1 MVFTAAYR
9 EFFAAVAASA
19 GALTGLLFVAVTVTS
34 RDGQK
39 AGPAVIRQ
47 VRAAAALLAF
57 SNALAVSLFAL
68 APGTGV
74 RWPAAVLGVIGLLF
88 TAAGTRS
95 ILSSPSTTRQRF
107 RQLRLL
113 SLLLLIFGT
122 ELVIGI
128 VLIADPR
135 RTTAVD
141 VLCDAL
147 VVSVLVGIARAWELV
162 GDRNT
167 GIIASLAVLTNH
179 ASGTAG
185 QGAVG
190 RAGDSSGHETSDH
203 RAGLTSRC
211 SRRQGGPGHLRHLL
225 YLNLPE
231 C

>member
-1 MVFTAAYR
+1 MVLTAVYR

-34 RDGQK
+34 RERQK
-39 AGPAVIRQ
+39 AGPAVIGQ
-47 VRAAAALLAF
+47 VRAAAALMAF

-74 RWPAAVLGVIGLLF
+74 RWPAAILGVIGLLF

-95 ILSSPSTTRQRF
+95 ILSSPSTTNQRF

-113 SLLLLIFGT
+113 SLMLLIFGT
-122 ELVIGI
+122 ELVTGI

-162 GDRNT
+162 GDRST
-167 GIIASLAVLTNH
+167 GIIASLAVLAHH
-179 ASGTAG
+179 APGTVG
-185 QGAVG
+185 QDAAG
-190 RAGDSSGHETSDH
+190 RADDSSAHETSDH
-203 RAGLTSRC
+203 RAGLTSRY
-211 SRRQGGPGHLRHLL
+211 SRAPG
-225 YLNLPE
+225 
-231 C
+231 

>member
-34 RDGQK
+34 RDGQR
-39 AGPAVIRQ
+39 AGPVVIGQ

-107 RQLRLL
+107 QQLRLL

-122 ELVIGI
+122 ELVTGI
-128 VLIADPR
+128 ILIVDSHR
-135 RTTAVD
+135 ITAVD

-162 GDRNT
+162 GDRDT
-167 GIIASLAVLTNH
+167 GIIASLAVLANR
-179 ASGTAG
+179 APGTVG
-185 QGAVG
+185 QGAAD
-190 RAGDSSGHETSDH
+190 RAGDSSPHETNDQ

-211 SRRQGGPGHLRHLL
+211 LRAPG
-225 YLNLPE
+225 
-231 C
+231 